1 MHNRARMI
9 VASFVTKDLLLDWR
23 IGEEFF
29 AQYLMD
35 YELASNNG
43 GWQWAASTG
52 TDAAPYF
59 RVFNPILQSKK
70 FDPEGEYI
78 RAHVPELRKL
88 SPKEIHAPWQ
98 SPLTKPKEYPD
109 PIVDHAEAKTRV
121 VTAFREAGNR
131 KPSH

>member
-43 GWQWAASTG
+43 GWQWGASTG
-52 TDAAPYF
+52 VDASPYF
-59 RVFNPILQSKK
+59 RIFNPVLQSLK
-70 FDPEGEYI
+70 FDPNGDYI
-78 RAHVPELRKL
+78 KAHVPELRGMSAKD
-88 SPKEIHAPWQ
+88 IHAPWEAGLLQ
-98 SPLTKPKEYPD
+98 PKGYP
-109 PIVDHAEAKTRV
+109 PPVVDHKAVKERV
-121 VTAFREAGNR
+121 VALFKQAGH
-131 KPSH
+131 KA